1 MSELKSTIKR
11 YLPRSMRQGVANN
24 YHLLQAVAA
33 NIRFGFPARKLRVVM
48 ITGTNGKTT
57 TAAYVGK
64 ILEAGGHRVGIIST
78 AFYQFGDKVVPNEDN
93 MTVIPSDRLQRMI
106 KQIKRAKCDFLV
118 LEATSHSLI
127 QHRLWGIPCEV
138 AIMTNLTQDHLDYHG
153 SMENYAAAKAKLFAR
168 EPRFI
173 VLNRDDQ
180 WFSYFNEYHAK
191 EAKMDYGTD
200 AESEC
205 RIEHAALH
213 RTGTD
218 IRIRID
224 NTVKINFHNRLPGK
238 FNVYNAT
245 AAIAA
250 TYLLQ
255 IDLAKI
261 KEGVEALESVPGR
274 LEHVDEGQ
282 PFDVIID
289 YAHTPDALEN
299 VLSTV
304 KALADNRLILVFGAT
319 GDRDRA
325 KRPIMGEVAVK
336 FADRIILT
344 DEESYSENPDVIR
357 DDIRRGIE
365 RVGGA
370 GKTDEVAD
378 RKEAIKKAIQ
388 IARRGDAII
397 VTGMGHERFRIIG
410 DQRLPWN
417 DADVARDLLHELKK
431 SPTPA
436 KESAAPKKTAA
447 QSTKE

>member
-1 MSELKSTIKR
+1 MSELKSTIKHL
-11 YLPRSMRQGVANN
+11 LPKSALQPVVNG
-24 YHLLQAVAA
+24 YHLLQA
-33 NIRFGFPARKLRVVM
+33 ITYSTRFGFPARKLRVVM

-57 TAAYVGK
+57 TAAYVAK
-64 ILEAGGHRVGIIST
+64 ILEAAGHRVGVIST

-93 MTVIPSDRLQRMI
+93 MTVIPHERMQRMLRQV
-106 KQIKRAKCDFLV
+106 KKAKCDFLV
-118 LEATSHSLI
+118 MEATSHALV

-153 SMENYAAAKAKLFAR
+153 TMENYAAAKAKLFAR

-200 AESEC
+200 AEAEC

-213 RTGTD
+213 RTGSD
-218 IRIRID
+218 VRIRID
-224 NTVKINFHNRLPGK
+224 HTIKFSFHNRLAGK

-245 AAIAA
+245 AAVAA

-255 IDLAKI
+255 VDLAKI
-261 KEGVEALESVPGR
+261 KEGVEALESVAGR

-282 PFDVIID
+282 LFDVIVD
-289 YAHTPDALEN
+289 YAHTPDALDN
-299 VLSTV
+299 VMGTV
-304 KALADNRLILVFGAT
+304 KALTDNRLILVFGAT

-336 FADRIILT
+336 YADRIILT

-357 DDIRRGIE
+357 DDVRRGIE

-378 RKEAIKKAIQ
+378 RKEAIKKAMM
-388 IARRGDAII
+388 IARRGDAILI
-397 VTGMGHERFRIIG
+397 TGMGHERFRIVGNERI
-410 DQRLPWN
+410 PWN
-417 DADVARDLLHELKK
+417 DADVSRELLHELKK
-431 SPTPA
+431 SG
-436 KESAAPKKTAA
+436 APKKAGKA
-447 QSTKE
+447 EQKADRKK

>member
-1 MSELKSTIKR
+1 MDRLKTKVKSV
-11 YLPRSMRQGVANN
+11 LPRGLQQGVANK
-24 YHLLQAVAA
+24 YHLLEAVIA

-93 MTVIPSDRLQRMI
+93 MTVIPSDRLQRLI
-106 KQIKRAKCDFLV
+106 KDIKKAGCDFLI

-138 AIMTNLTQDHLDYHG
+138 AVMTNLTQDHLDYHG

-200 AESEC
+200 GDSEC

-213 RTGTD
+213 RTGSD
-218 IRIRID
+218 IRLRID
-224 NTVKINFHNRLPGK
+224 STVKFDFHNKLPGK

-245 AAIAA
+245 AAVAA
-250 TYLLQ
+250 TYLLHV
-255 IDLAKI
+255 DLAKI
-261 KEGVEALESVPGR
+261 KEGVESLESVAGR
-274 LEHVDEGQ
+274 LEHVNEGQ
-282 PFDVIID
+282 LFEVIVD
-289 YAHTPDALEN
+289 YAHTPDALQN

-304 KALADNRLILVFGAT
+304 KALVNNRLILVFGAT

-325 KRPIMGEVAVK
+325 KRPIMGEIAVK

-357 DDIRRGIE
+357 DDVRRGIE

-388 IARRGDAII
+388 IARRGDAILI
-397 VTGMGHERFRIIG
+397 TGMGHERFRVIG
-410 DQRLPWN
+410 SQRIPWN
-417 DADVARDLLHELKK
+417 DADVARQLLHELKK
-431 SPTPA
+431 SPVKPTDKQA
-436 KESAAPKKTAA
+436 I
-447 QSTKE
+447 TKEKK